1 MTDLARMD
9 AVGQAD
15 LVRRGHASPQELVDA
30 AIERI
35 EALDPQV
42 NAVIHP
48 RFERAREE
56 AAGALADGPF
66 RGVPFLLKDL
76 WPTSAGDP
84 FHMGVKAF
92 KEAGYVHPEDANL
105 TRRYREA
112 GFVILGR
119 TDAPARGLGATRPT
133 PSPAARGGAACSSA
147 GAPTPP
153 TGPGSRP
160 RSR

>member
-9 AVGQAD
+9 AVGQAG
-15 LVRRGHASPQELVDA
+15 LVRRGAASPQELVAA

-35 EALDPQV
+35 EALAPQV

-56 AAGALADGPF
+56 AAGDLPDGPF

-92 KEAGYVHPEDANL
+92 KEAGYVHPGAANL
-105 TRRYREA
+105 TPR
-112 GFVILGR
+112 V
-119 TDAPARGLGATRPT
+119 
-133 PSPAARGGAACSSA
+133 RGG
-147 GAPTPP
+147 G
-153 TGPGSRP
+153 
-160 RSR
+160 